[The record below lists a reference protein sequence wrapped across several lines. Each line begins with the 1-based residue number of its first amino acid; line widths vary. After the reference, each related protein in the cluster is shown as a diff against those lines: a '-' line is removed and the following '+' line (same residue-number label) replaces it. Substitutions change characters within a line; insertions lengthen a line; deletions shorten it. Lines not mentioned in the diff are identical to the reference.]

1 MSNLRTLVRMV
12 AAESVGLALLWLT
25 MVVLHISALIVGF
38 LDLDAM
44 LQFVIGFT
52 SYLFITHLL
61 LNGWLVRIY
70 WEKISRLRAVL
81 LFVTFTFPLYLLLL
95 RVRHAVAAFRG
106 RNQVVA
112 RREALKA
119 RYAISVE
126 NSAVV
131 EFPPLSAAV
140 QRTSCVPLSV
150 ETSTNDSQG
159 DCEVSL
165 RSWVV
170 TETNVDADSK
180 LIKMSSD
187 DVGLREP
194 KSFSHLFMSDLS
206 ELVAGRKTLSFHF
219 VLDANNDIIHVSK
232 TSTLPNGLP
241 DRVRNTSPLTICND
255 THYLINLSQGIGYE
269 VVAIAARNE
278 KSCVT
283 VTQTNLSS
291 FLWCYT
297 LYSTALLVY
306 GLLVNLRHNGRAT
319 GLYHAGWM
327 CTAAA
332 WLLTCRGVDEPWT
345 DTFAK
350 IPLRLCFTVCRIF
363 LMCGVA
369 MGGLGNVAILYLSA
383 KAAGYLA
390 LVGELVYK
398 KLRRNVRPWG
408 DVVDRYFFDK
418 TLVMSYQGGES
429 VVCCGWAIWCHVCRP
444 SEHSFALLVAVLL
457 CQAAGMIYLN
467 FVRRFLKE
475 PLKNPVRILM
485 MAKDRMNAAE
495 KSI

>member
-1 MSNLRTLVRMV
+1 MV
-12 AAESVGLALLWLT
+12 AAESVGLALLWVT
-25 MVVLHISALIVGF
+25 VAVLHISALIAGF
-38 LDLDAM
+38 LDLDVM
-44 LQFVIGFT
+44 FHFVIAFT
-52 SYLFITHLL
+52 SYLVITHLL

-70 WEKISRLRAVL
+70 WDKISRSKAVL
-81 LFVTFTFPLYLLLL
+81 LYVTFTIPLYLLLF

-106 RNQVVA
+106 KNQVVA

-119 RYAISVE
+119 RYATSIE

-131 EFPPLSAAV
+131 EFPSLSAAV
-140 QRTSCVPLSV
+140 RRASCVPLST
-150 ETSTNDSQG
+150 EMSTNGSQG
-159 DCEVSL
+159 DSEVPLS
-165 RSWVV
+165 SWVV
-170 TETNVDADSK
+170 TETNVDAGSK

-187 DVGLREP
+187 DVGVREP
-194 KSFSHLFMSDLS
+194 NSFSHLFMSDLS

-219 VLDANNDIIHVSK
+219 VLNANNDIIHVSK

-241 DRVRNTSPLTICND
+241 DRVLSLSPLTVCND
-255 THYLINLSQGIGYE
+255 THYLINLSQGTGYE

-283 VTQTNLSS
+283 VTQANYSS
-291 FLWCYT
+291 FIWCFT

-306 GLLVNLRHNGRAT
+306 GLLVNLSYNGRAT

-327 CTAAA
+327 FTAAA
-332 WLLTCRGVDEPWT
+332 WFLTCRGVDEPWT

-350 IPLRLCFTVCRIF
+350 IPLRLCFTVCRIV
-363 LMCGVA
+363 LMCAVA
-369 MGGLGNVAILYLSA
+369 LGGLGNVAIMYLSA

-398 KLRRNVRPWG
+398 NLRRNVRLWG

-429 VVCCGWAIWCHVCRP
+429 VVCCGWAIWCHVCQP
-444 SEHSFALLVAVLL
+444 SEHSLALLVAVLL
-457 CQAAGMIYLN
+457 GQAAGMIYLN

-475 PLKNPVRILM
+475 PFKNPVRILM
-485 MAKDRMNAAE
+485 MAKDRLNAAE

>member
-1 MSNLRTLVRMV
+1 MV
-12 AAESVGLALLWLT
+12 AMESVGLALLWVT
-25 MVVLHISALIVGF
+25 VAVLHISALIVGF

-44 LQFVIGFT
+44 LRFVIAFT
-52 SYLFITHLL
+52 SYLVITHLL

-70 WEKISRLRAVL
+70 WDKISRSKAVL
-81 LFVTFTFPLYLLLL
+81 LYVTFTIPLYLLLL
-95 RVRHAVAAFRG
+95 RVRHAVAALRE
-106 RNQVVA
+106 RDQVVA

-119 RYAISVE
+119 RYTVSSE
-126 NSAVV
+126 NSTVV
-131 EFPPLSAAV
+131 ESPSFSATV
-140 QRTSCVPLSV
+140 QRTSCVPLSAK
-150 ETSTNDSQG
+150 TSTNSSQG
-159 DCEVSL
+159 DSEVSL

-170 TETNVDADSK
+170 TETNVDAGSK

-187 DVGLREP
+187 DVGVREP

-219 VLDANNDIIHVSK
+219 VLNVNNDLIHVSK
-232 TSTLPNGLP
+232 TSILPNGLP
-241 DRVRNTSPLTICND
+241 DRIRSTSPLTICND

-283 VTQTNLSS
+283 VTQTNFAS
-291 FLWCYT
+291 FIWCFT
-297 LYSTALLVY
+297 MHSTALLVY
-306 GLLVNLRHNGRAT
+306 GLLVNLRYNGRAT

-327 CTAAA
+327 FTAAA
-332 WLLTCRGVDEPWT
+332 WFLTCRGADEPWT

-350 IPLRLCFTVCRIF
+350 IPLWLCFTICRIF
-363 LMCGVA
+363 LMCAVA
-369 MGGLGNVAILYLSA
+369 MDGLVNVAILYLSA

-398 KLRRNVRPWG
+398 NLRRNVRLWG

-418 TLVMSYQGGES
+418 NLEMSYQGSES

-444 SEHSFALLVAVLL
+444 SEHSLALLVAVLL

-475 PLKNPVRILM
+475 PFKNPVRILM
-485 MAKDRMNAAE
+485 MAKDRLNAAE